1 MLIIIILTDLVIG
14 AILAIFYGDKVKEWL
29 YEEDDYK
36 PDNDIPHKE
45 PDIKYPVIEI
55 TGLTDHEC
63 KRHWI
68 EGGDAYRDENG
79 DLHRLPSRWK
89 EKVILT
95 EPLDLECGIY
105 EVVVKQAIPE
115 IRFIGWLCEDKKTII
130 EY

>member
-1 MLIIIILTDLVIG
+1 MLIIIILTDLVI
-14 AILAIFYGDKVKEWL
+14 AIILAIFYGDKVKEWL
-29 YEEDDYK
+29 YEEDDY
-36 PDNDIPHKE
+36 NDISHKE

-79 DLHRLPSRWK
+79 DLHRFPSRWK

-115 IRFIGWLCEDKKTII
+115 IRFIGWLCEDRKTII

>member
-14 AILAIFYGDKVKEWL
+14 TILAIFYGDKVKEWL
-29 YEEDDYK
+29 YEEDGY
-36 PDNDIPHKE
+36 NDISHKE

-68 EGGDAYRDENG
+68 KGGDAYRDENG
-79 DLHRLPSRWK
+79 DLHRLPSRWQ

>member
-14 AILAIFYGDKVKEWL
+14 TILAIFYGDKVKEWL
-29 YEEDDYK
+29 YEEDYY
-36 PDNDIPHKE
+36 NDISHKE

-79 DLHRLPSRWK
+79 DLHRLPSRWQ

-115 IRFIGWLCEDKKTII
+115 IRSIGWLCEDKKTII

>member
-29 YEEDDYK
+29 YEEDDY
-36 PDNDIPHKE
+36 NDISHKE
-45 PDIKYPVIEI
+45 PDKKYPVIEI

-63 KRHWI
+63 ERHWI

-79 DLHRLPSRWK
+79 DLHRLPSRWQ
-89 EKVILT
+89 EEVILT
-95 EPLDLECGIY
+95 EPLDLECGKY